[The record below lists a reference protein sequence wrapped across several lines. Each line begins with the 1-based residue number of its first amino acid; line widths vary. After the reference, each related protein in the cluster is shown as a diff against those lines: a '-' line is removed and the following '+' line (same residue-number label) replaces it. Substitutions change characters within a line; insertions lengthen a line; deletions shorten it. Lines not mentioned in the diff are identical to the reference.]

1 MLYEYFYPKDF
12 PLLTSQDLLT
22 ILDTFKVRKTPYV
35 ICEHFNSCDK
45 CPFFLKNTSITRLKS
60 YDCTDVLCGKCEN
73 EIDDFQITLKAIRRL
88 FHLMNGYK
96 KFK

>member
-1 MLYEYFYPKDF
+1 MLYESFYPEDF
-12 PLLTSQDLLT
+12 PLLTSQDLYT
-22 ILDTFKVRKTPYV
+22 ILNEFNTHKTPYV
-35 ICEHFNSCDK
+35 ICEHFNSCNK
-45 CPFFLKNTSITRLKS
+45 CPFFFKNTSVTRKS
-60 YDCTDVLCGKCEN
+60 YKCTDALCGKCEN

>member
-1 MLYEYFYPKDF
+1 MLYENFYPHDF
-12 PLLTSQDLLT
+12 PLLTSKDLYE
-22 ILDTFKVRKTPYV
+22 ILSAFKIRKTPYV
-35 ICEHFNSCDK
+35 ICEYFNSCNK
-45 CPFFLKNTSITRLKS
+45 CPFFFKNTSVTRKS
-60 YDCTDVLCGKCEN
+60 YKCTDALCGKCEN